1 MTKLQIL
8 LSLLLIISTTEAWI
22 PKVLESNEVDANNED
37 DIILGSGSCSFVS
50 YGTGI
55 ASIDYQK
62 NIPNMRYGCCF
73 MSACVKGG
81 LCTTAQ
87 ISAAYSWAL
96 SAGKIRADTY
106 VLVGGEQLAKD
117 ISAHYGTTYHS
128 DYYIRSNSR
137 HFWLVNSSGTEI
149 FNSAGLGWH

>member
-1 MTKLQIL
+1 MVMLVMGRTIDA
-8 LSLLLIISTTEAWI
+8 IMINGRNYA
-22 PKVLESNEVDANNED
+22 VYYESEV
-37 DIILGSGSCSFVS
+37 GCSRIN

-55 ASIDYQK
+55 AGIDYQSR
-62 NIPNMRYGCCF
+62 IPNMAEGCCF

-81 LCTTAQ
+81 LCSTAQ
-87 ISAAYSWAL
+87 ISDAYNWAL

-117 ISAHYGTTYHS
+117 ISAHYGTQYHS
-128 DYYIRSNSR
+128 DYYFNSNYR
-137 HFWLVNSSGTEI
+137 HFWLVDSSGNEI